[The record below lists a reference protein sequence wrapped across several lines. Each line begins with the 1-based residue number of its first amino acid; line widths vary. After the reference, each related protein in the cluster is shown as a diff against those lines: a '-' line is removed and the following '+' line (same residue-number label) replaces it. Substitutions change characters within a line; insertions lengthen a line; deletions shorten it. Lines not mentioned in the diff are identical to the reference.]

1 MSMPDPTYR
10 VVFHLDEA
18 ERAKHEAIL
27 RNIRNLLDDL
37 GAEQTRVELVAHGP
51 GIDLL
56 TGQTGLGEQAQ
67 ALAARGVILAAC
79 HNTLRERQIPAE
91 RLLPGVTVVPAGIG
105 EIVRREAEGWLYVR
119 P

>member
-1 MSMPDPTYR
+1 MPEPLYR
-10 VVFHLDEA
+10 VVVHLDEA
-18 ERAKHEAIL
+18 DRVKHESVM

-37 GAEQTRVELVAHGP
+37 GAEQTQVELVAHGP
-51 GIDLL
+51 GLDLL

-67 ALAARGVILAAC
+67 ELAARGVILAAC
-79 HNTLRERQIPAE
+79 NNTLRERKIPAE